1 MSRFV
6 VCSSDVAVSVLSV
19 SEFISVE
26 GLALVPKSK
35 RQMRFYE
42 DERPFA
48 VQIFGGQ
55 PERMRMAAEMAEE
68 IGADI
73 LDVNCGC
80 PAPKVVKHGGGSG
93 LLKDHSRLETILKEI
108 KKAIK
113 IPLTVKI
120 RAGFYDHT
128 INAVD
133 TAKLAEAC
141 GAEHIALH
149 GRTKEQ
155 GYRGLAN
162 WDLVKQVKEVVTV
175 PVSGSGDVTTIEG
188 AFAKFRET
196 GCDGVLIGR
205 GAMANP
211 WIFRQIEDAM
221 HQREIFEPT
230 LADKRAILHERF
242 DLLREDMPGTP
253 AINRMK
259 QLAGQF
265 TRGLQGGALFRT
277 SIYHSHSVEEVLDR
291 IEEYFDAVESG
302 RPYYGEAGVPIED
315 GPELILLRDRQ
326 PRITQFFV
334 RLSRCRQFSWTIAG
348 IQLYRLRVS
357 LVAESVYSYHDLLI
371 VSRFFISLLFRVF
384 RCLFQLLF
392 RRRGLDGWLSPRSH
406 QPQSLNQLAFLSFGK
421 VIKFY
426 IERIQDL
433 FEFLLCI

>member
-1 MSRFV
+1 MSEIKPFKIR
-6 VCSSDVAVSVLSV
+6 DIEINPPLVLSPMAGVTDISFRRLLKQRGGVGLTV

-26 GLALVPKSK
+26 GLTRNNPKSK

-42 DERPFA
+42 NERPFA

-93 LLKDHSRLETILKEI
+93 LLNDHPRLETILKEI
-108 KKAIK
+108 KKAITL
-113 IPLTVKI
+113 PMTVKI
-120 RAGFYDHT
+120 RAGFYDHA
-128 INAVD
+128 INAVE

-162 WDLVKQVKEVVTV
+162 WELVKQIKEVVSV
-175 PVSGSGDVTTIEG
+175 PVSGSGDVTTIEQ
-188 AFAKFRET
+188 AFARFRDT

-221 HQREIFEPT
+221 HGREPFQPT
-230 LADKRAILHERF
+230 LENKRTVLLEYF
-242 DLLREDMPGTP
+242 DMLREDMPQLA
-253 AINRMK
+253 AIGRMK

-265 TRGLQGGALFRT
+265 TRGLKGGALFRT
-277 SIYHSHSVEEVLDR
+277 ALYHSHSVEEILDR
-291 IEEYFDAVESG
+291 ISEYFEAISAG
-302 RPYYGEAGVPIED
+302 RQYYGEAGQPAIEA
-315 GPELILLRDRQ
+315 P
-326 PRITQFFV
+326 V
-334 RLSRCRQFSWTIAG
+334 
-348 IQLYRLRVS
+348 
-357 LVAESVYSYHDLLI
+357 
-371 VSRFFISLLFRVF
+371 
-384 RCLFQLLF
+384 
-392 RRRGLDGWLSPRSH
+392 LDSCEAAAAS
-406 QPQSLNQLAFLSFGK
+406 SA
-421 VIKFY
+421 
-426 IERIQDL
+426 
-433 FEFLLCI
+433 

>member
-1 MSRFV
+1 MPDIKPFKIR
-6 VCSSDVAVSVLSV
+6 DVEINPPLILSPMAGVTDVSFRRLIKRRGGVGLSV

-26 GLALVPKSK
+26 GLTRSNPKSK

-55 PERMRMAAEMAEE
+55 PERMAMAAEMAQEV
-68 IGADI
+68 GADI
-73 LDVNCGC
+73 LDINCGC

-93 LLKDHSRLETILKEI
+93 LLKDYPRLETILQAVRKVVT
-108 KKAIK
+108 

-133 TAKLAEAC
+133 TAKLAEDC
-141 GAEHIALH
+141 GVEHIALH

-155 GYRGLAN
+155 GYRGLAD
-162 WDLVKQVKEVVTV
+162 WELVRQVKEVVKV
-175 PVSGSGDVTTIEG
+175 PVSGSGDVTTIAG

-221 HQREIFEPT
+221 HGREIFEPT
-230 LADKRAILHERF
+230 LADKRAILHEYF
-242 DLLREDMPGTP
+242 DMLREDMPETP

-265 TRGLQGGALFRT
+265 TRGLPGGALFRT
-277 SIYHSHSVEEVLDR
+277 SIYHSHSVDEVLDR
-291 IEEYFDAVESG
+291 IEEYFSAIIEG
-302 RPYYGEAGVPIED
+302 RPYYGEAGPQ
-315 GPELILLRDRQ
+315 PEHTEYTE
-326 PRITQFFV
+326 ITDCAAF
-334 RLSRCRQFSWTIAG
+334 T
-348 IQLYRLRVS
+348 
-357 LVAESVYSYHDLLI
+357 SV
-371 VSRFFISLLFRVF
+371 
-384 RCLFQLLF
+384 
-392 RRRGLDGWLSPRSH
+392 
-406 QPQSLNQLAFLSFGK
+406 
-421 VIKFY
+421 
-426 IERIQDL
+426 
-433 FEFLLCI
+433 